1 MHGPPLAEVARLV
14 EDARFDVRQH
24 PQASSMYL
32 SLDWTRRDLGFD
44 DLRVRRAASLAV
56 SRPALVADA
65 LHGHGTPAY
74 GPVPPGDEF
83 YDASADRA
91 GMHDPAEAARLLES
105 AGWTCAEDGVR
116 RRGDVRLACECV
128 IQDDPV
134 FRRVAELVVEQ
145 LASIGFH
152 ISLRPVPPFASFY
165 RAVADSPPAAI
176 SKWLWQD
183 PMDAII
189 GFSASYN
196 DPFPNWQHSAVPEL
210 DAAYAAW
217 LRAGTHAEL
226 TRAAAHAQSVFAETL
241 PYIPLLV
248 PDDVWVSRAGV
259 RGWTPFAAN
268 LYPFYQGTWLT
279 DSR

>member
-1 MHGPPLAEVARLV
+1 MTPASS
-14 EDARFDVRQH
+14 VRRY

-32 SLDWTRRDLGFD
+32 SLDWNRRDLGFD
-44 DLRVRRAASLAV
+44 DLRVRRAVSLAV
-56 SRPALVADA
+56 DRAALVTDA
-65 LHGHGTPAY
+65 LHGHGTPAF

-83 YDASADRA
+83 YDPSADRA
-91 GMHDPAEAARLLES
+91 GRHDLVEAARLLDE
-105 AGWTCAEDGVR
+105 AGWTSGGDSVR
-116 RRGDVRLACECV
+116 RRDDVPLACECV

-134 FRRVAELVVEQ
+134 FRRVAELVARQ
-145 LASIGFH
+145 LEAVGF
-152 ISLRPVPPFASFY
+152 RAPATPVPPFASFY

-217 LRAGTHAEL
+217 LRAGTHVEL
-226 TRAAAHAQSVFAETL
+226 TSAASQAQSVFAETL

-248 PDDVWVSRAGV
+248 PDDVWVSRRGV
-259 RGWTPFAAN
+259 HGWSPFAAN

-279 DSR
+279 DTD